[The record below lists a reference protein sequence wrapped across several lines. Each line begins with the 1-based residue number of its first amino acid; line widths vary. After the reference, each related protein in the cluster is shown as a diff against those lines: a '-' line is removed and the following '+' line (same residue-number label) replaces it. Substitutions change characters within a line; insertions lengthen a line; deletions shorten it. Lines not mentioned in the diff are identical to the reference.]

1 MIRNI
6 LIITGLLLFLGAGY
20 FFKVSDLM
28 APDIASEIVVSEC
41 DLRQGAC
48 PIAIHGNKWQFLISP
63 HNFDVLQPLNISLE
77 KLPENQ
83 ITLDSVHVQFEGINM
98 DMGYNLVKLQP
109 VSELAFEAKGMLP
122 ECTAET
128 MYWLVHLIIVSGD
141 NQTDFQFRLQT

>member
-20 FFKVSDLM
+20 FLKVSDLM
-28 APDIASEIVVSEC
+28 APDIATEIVVSDC

-48 PIAIHGNKWQFLISP
+48 PIELQGSKWQFLISP
-63 HNFDVLQPLNISLE
+63 QNFDVLQPLDISLK
-77 KLPENQ
+77 KLAENQ
-83 ITLDSVHVQFEGINM
+83 VALDSVHVQFEGINM
-98 DMGYNLVKLQP
+98 DMGYNLVKLRP
-109 VSELAFEAKGMLP
+109 VSERVFEAKGMLP